1 MTSTSKS
8 IRNAAI
14 LAFIVGIT
22 AVFAGI
28 RVAVF
33 KQGMPYTILVG
44 LPAYNLILGV
54 FSLFPVTFWIW
65 KKSRFAV
72 PASVVILASHSIVLL
87 VLLVAYWGT
96 VSVYSLGAML
106 FRVIVWSIILRLL
119 FLYKKENFLEDK
131 GKTL

>member
-1 MTSTSKS
+1 MTNTSKS

-22 AVFAGI
+22 AVFAGV

-33 KQGMPYTILVG
+33 KQGMPYTILQG

-54 FSLFPVTFWIW
+54 LSLFPVTFWIW
-65 KKSRFAV
+65 KKSRLAA
-72 PASVVILASHSIVLL
+72 PASIAVLASHSIVLL
-87 VLLVAYWGT
+87 VLLVAYFGT

-119 FLYKKENFLEDK
+119 FLHKKEVSLESK
-131 GKTL
+131 GKML

>member
-1 MTSTSKS
+1 M
-8 IRNAAI
+8 
-14 LAFIVGIT
+14 
-22 AVFAGI
+22 
-28 RVAVF
+28 AVF
-33 KQGMPYTILVG
+33 KQGMPYTILAG

-65 KKSRFAV
+65 KKSRFSV

>member
-14 LAFIVGIT
+14 LAFIVGVT
-22 AVFAGI
+22 AVFAGV

-33 KQGMPYTILVG
+33 KQGMPYTILQG

-54 FSLFPVTFWIW
+54 LSLFPVTFWIW
-65 KKSRFAV
+65 KQSKFAV
-72 PASVVILASHSIVLL
+72 PSSIAVLASHSLVLL
-87 VLLVAYWGT
+87 VLLVVYLGT

-119 FLYKKENFLEDK
+119 FLHKKEVSLESK
-131 GKTL
+131 GKML